1 LHSGA
6 CFIILTL
13 AELLMACTLSV
24 CTGSDADYQ
33 GTTDASFEIS
43 VSSPSGTA
51 TLNYALYNGKPL
63 TVGPWKFN
71 VAAGVKVL
79 TLVIES
85 TVMGD
90 RISIKE
96 ITNGCNQILDAYDYT
111 PSLGPEGL
119 EIKGL

>member
-1 LHSGA
+1 
-6 CFIILTL
+6 
-13 AELLMACTLSV
+13 MACTLSV

-33 GTTDASFEIS
+33 GATGASFEIS
-43 VSSPSGTA
+43 ISSISGTA
-51 TLNYALYNGKPL
+51 TLNYALYNGTAL

-71 VAAGVKVL
+71 VAAEVNKVKVL

-96 ITNGCNQILDAYDYT
+96 ITNGCSQILDAYDYT

-119 EIKGL
+119 EIKGI